1 MNEKMAM
8 LEGKVKNV
16 ESKLKENRLYKKAN

>member
-1 MNEKMAM
+1 MNEKMSI
-8 LEGKVKNV
+8 LEGKVKSV